1 MGVEGKLGVQ
11 AVVKDVN
18 GTWKKLTDN
27 INLMVNNLTL
37 QVRDIATV
45 CKAVARGDLSHTV
58 SYIYMFFSTTLF
70 FLI

>member
-1 MGVEGKLGVQ
+1 MGVDGKLGDQ
-11 AVVKDVN
+11 AVVEGVH
-18 GTWKKLTDN
+18 GTWKELTEN

-58 SYIYMFFSTTLF
+58 SYIILYTSLTHMYY
-70 FLI
+70 